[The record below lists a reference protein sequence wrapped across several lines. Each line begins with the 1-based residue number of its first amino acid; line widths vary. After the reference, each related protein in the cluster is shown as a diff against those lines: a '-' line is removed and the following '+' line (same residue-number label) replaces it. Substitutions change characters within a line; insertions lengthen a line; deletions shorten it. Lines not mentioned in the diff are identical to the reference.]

1 LLIFVFAYS
10 VLIVYRVLYARMQIS
25 EVERKDLID
34 GRVIREVG
42 EKTVEN
48 MGKKMERKVAKAI
61 GDAIFRT

>member
-1 LLIFVFAYS
+1 MLIFVFAYS

>member
-1 LLIFVFAYS
+1 
-10 VLIVYRVLYARMQIS
+10 VYRVLYARMQIS

>member
-1 LLIFVFAYS
+1 
-10 VLIVYRVLYARMQIS
+10 MQIS